1 VLAITG
7 DESGCSLW
15 RIWQPFA
22 DLTRR
27 GYIADWVHRDDSE
40 KVLGLL
46 ARGQY
51 DLIVTPRIVWPSEG
65 VGEQW
70 IGAIHKANIAWC
82 YEVDDDVYSP
92 GIVPRQMA
100 LFDSERLKGQRQ
112 LDWER
117 RERIRLLELA
127 DGVTVTTQRLKTII
141 QAKVPGSNVKVV
153 PNSID
158 ARWFRETLRGCQRIV
173 PPLSIG
179 WAGGTRADDDLL
191 PLAAAWAEV
200 ARRYPLVNFSVQGHI
215 PQVLYDAIP
224 KERRWTLPWL
234 PLAEYPRA
242 LLNVD
247 IGCCIVAPSLFN
259 TSKSCIKWYE
269 YTLAG
274 AACVVSD
281 TLYGT
286 EVTHGH
292 DALVAETTAD
302 WIEHLSALVESAAL
316 RRELNRNARYT
327 VMTQHSLEAN
337 WQRWPTAWAE
347 LLNAFWAQ
355 PRLVLAS

>member
-1 VLAITG
+1 M
-7 DESGCSLW
+7 W
-15 RIWQPFA
+15 RVWQPFA
-22 DLTRR
+22 ELTRR
-27 GYIADWVHRDDSE
+27 GYVADWVHRDDSE
-40 KVLGLL
+40 KVLPLL
-46 ARGQY
+46 ALGRY

-65 VGEQW
+65 IGDQW
-70 IGAIHKANIAWC
+70 IGAIHKANIAWA

-92 GIVPRQMA
+92 SIVTRQA
-100 LFDSERLKGQRQ
+100 SLFETERLKGTKQ

-117 RERIRLLELA
+117 RERIRLLEQA
-127 DGVTVTTQRLKTII
+127 DGVTVTTRRLATII
-141 QAKVPGSNVKVV
+141 EAHAANANVKVV

-158 ARWFRETLRGCQRIV
+158 ARWFRETLRGCTRVV
-173 PPLSIG
+173 PPLCIG

-191 PLAAAWAEV
+191 PLAEAWAEV
-200 ARRYPLVNFSVQGHI
+200 ARRYPAVNFSVQGHI

-224 KERRWTLPWL
+224 AERRYTLPWL
-234 PLAEYPRA
+234 PLDEYPRA

-247 IGCCIVAPSLFN
+247 IGCCIVAPTLFN

-269 YTLAG
+269 MTLAG

-281 TLYGT
+281 TLYGQ
-286 EVTHGH
+286 EVTPGV
-292 DALVAETTAD
+292 DGLVASTTED
-302 WIEHLSALVESAAL
+302 WIAQLSALVESAEL
-316 RRELNRNARYT
+316 RRQINRQARYT

-347 LLNAFWAQ
+347 LLNTFWSQ